1 MANDMSGTPCPN
13 CGYANSAGTQTCP
26 SCGHP
31 LPTPTPSITRDE
43 ILKHLVFYPL
53 NVAGILALL
62 GWVLGKPNAEI
73 AAVAGVGW
81 MLGLTGGLIRMA
93 IRRFSKA
100 R

>member
-1 MANDMSGTPCPN
+1 MASGMSSAPCPN
-13 CGYANSAGTQTCP
+13 CGHAGGAGTQACP
-26 SCGHP
+26 GCGRP
-31 LPTPTPSITRDE
+31 LPTPAASIARDE
-43 ILKHLVFYPL
+43 ILKRLVFYPL

-93 IRRFSKA
+93 IRRFSKS

>member
-1 MANDMSGTPCPN
+1 MASGMSSAPCPN
-13 CGYANSAGTQTCP
+13 CGHTDSAGMQACP
-26 SCGHP
+26 GCGHP
-31 LPTPTPSITRDE
+31 LPAPASIARDA

-93 IRRFSKA
+93 IRRFS
-100 R
+100 RSR